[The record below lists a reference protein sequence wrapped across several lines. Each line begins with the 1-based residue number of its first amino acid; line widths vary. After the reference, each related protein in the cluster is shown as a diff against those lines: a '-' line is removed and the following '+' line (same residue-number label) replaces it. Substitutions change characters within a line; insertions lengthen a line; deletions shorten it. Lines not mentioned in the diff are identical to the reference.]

1 MPFNVALSGIRAAN
15 SDLRVTGNNIA
26 NASTTGF
33 KQSRTDFGDIYSSS
47 AFSGLNQAGSG
58 VRVQDIAQQFTQ
70 GNISFTENA
79 LDLSVSGSGF
89 FVTSF
94 GGDQSFTRA
103 GTFGLD
109 QQGFIVNNN
118 DARLQG
124 FGADSSGN
132 ISGLIDDIQIQ
143 TTNIQ
148 PTATTGVDIGLNVDS
163 REAVI
168 QTAGTRYLSSGGV
181 ARADVNG
188 YAAQSLSF
196 TNPDGATVTFNSLAS
211 DNTFDTVSTLNG
223 LSGVTATS
231 ESSATLS
238 TWSNGLN
245 VTINGATITN
255 TGINQTTATDITNLP
270 GLTATYDAGAG
281 TISVVSTIGDLVFGA
296 TGSGGADQFLSV
308 TGSSGLPQTLEF
320 DGAGDLVTTGNL
332 GVSGILT
339 AGTALAVVPLTLS
352 SSNTFKGN
360 FTGDTLVQSSSGNF
374 TAAAAAG
381 TLLADL
387 TTAGATDYDF
397 NITVDGTPSAAN
409 ISVTPGTY
417 ADEDAVAA
425 ELQAQIDADASLNG
439 LGITVAYDT
448 DHFVFTSSNTT
459 GSASTVAVTAVNVGA
474 GTGLGITSGTATP
487 GTDSLAAPLVQSSSG
502 NFTAAAAAG
511 TLIADL
517 AAAGA
522 TDYDFSITVDG
533 TPSAADISVTPG
545 TYADEDAVAAELQTQ
560 IDADVNLNGLGIT
573 VLYDTDHFVFTSPST
588 TGSTSTVA
596 VTAVGMSAGTGLGI
610 TGGSPTA
617 GTDANAYDFSIAIDG
632 LASAANIS
640 LPVANYANYDAMAT
654 ALQVAVN
661 ADVNLSGVTVTY
673 DTDHFVFTSPSDTG
687 VASTVAITA
696 AGANAGTGLG
706 ITGGAA
712 TAGNDTGTYDFS
724 ITVDGVDS
732 TTDISLPIADY
743 ASYDDLATALETA
756 INGDTSIEDV
766 SVVFDTDHFVFTSG
780 TTGTTSTVALTA
792 VGASVAD
799 LGIGTGTA
807 TAGVTDI
814 TVGGLITLALD
825 EGYTLT
831 DNSGTPIFINA
842 PVSFVNNGFDPRSP
856 DTYNH
861 STSVTLYDSLGN
873 AHVMQQYFIKQPYDP
888 ANSAT
893 FANHWEMAVQ
903 IDGENVGDPII
914 SAPTTP
920 TVATFDVFFTPNGTL
935 DPALSDSFLISNWTP
950 IDADGNAIGALG
962 PLNVAA
968 GGSTPVA
975 DPAINSNFEINM
987 DDSTQVGSEF
997 EVRSLDQNGS
1007 TTGRLVGID
1016 VDDSG
1021 IIFARYTNGENEV
1034 LAQVALADFSNSQ
1047 GLQADGDSSWVQT
1060 FKSGE
1065 PIIGGPGTASLGL
1078 IQSGALEDSNVDL
1091 SEQLVN
1097 LIIAQR
1103 NFQANAKTIE
1113 TADTITQTIINLR

>member
-1 MPFNVALSGIRAAN
+1 
-15 SDLRVTGNNIA
+15 
-26 NASTTGF
+26 
-33 KQSRTDFGDIYSSS
+33 
-47 AFSGLNQAGSG
+47 
-58 VRVQDIAQQFTQ
+58 
-70 GNISFTENA
+70 
-79 LDLSVSGSGF
+79 
-89 FVTSF
+89 VTSF
-94 GGDQSFTRA
+94 GGDQSYTRA

-109 QQGFIVNNN
+109 QEGYVVNNT

-124 FGADSSGN
+124 FDADASGN
-132 ISGLIDDIQIQ
+132 ISGLIGDIQIQ
-143 TTNIQ
+143 TGNIQ
-148 PTATTGVDIGLNVDS
+148 PTATTGVDIGLNLDS
-163 REAVI
+163 TELVI
-168 QTAGTRYLSSGGV
+168 QAAGTRYVSSGGT
-181 ARADVNG
+181 AAADVNG
-188 YAAQSLSF
+188 YAAQSLDF
-196 TNPDGATVTFNSLAS
+196 TNPEGTTATFNSSAS
-211 DNTFDTVSTLNG
+211 DDTFTTVSTLNS

-231 ESSATLS
+231 TASATLS
-238 TWSNGLN
+238 TWSSGLN
-245 VTINGATITN
+245 VTVNGAVLTN
-255 TGINQTTATDITNLP
+255 TGISQATATEITSLP
-270 GLTATYDAGAG
+270 GLTATYDAGLG
-281 TISVVSTIGDLVFGA
+281 TIDVVSTIGDLVFSA
-296 TGSGGADQFLSV
+296 AGSGVADQLLSV

-360 FTGDTLVQSSSGNF
+360 FTGGTVAGSSSGNF
-374 TAAAAAG
+374 TAVAAAG
-381 TLLADL
+381 TLIADL
-387 TTAGATDYDF
+387 AAAGATDYDF
-397 NITVDGTPSAAN
+397 SITVDGTPSAAN

-425 ELQAQIDADASLNG
+425 ELQAQIDADVSLNG
-439 LGITVAYDT
+439 LGVTVAYDT
-448 DHFVFTSSNTT
+448 DHFVFTSSITT
-459 GSASTVAVTAVNVGA
+459 GSASTVDVTAIGPSA
-474 GTGLGITSGTATP
+474 GTDLGITTGTATP

-517 AAAGA
+517 ATAAP

-545 TYADEDAVAAELQTQ
+545 TYADEDAVAAELQAQ
-560 IDADVNLNGLGIT
+560 IDADVSLSGLGIT
-573 VLYDTDHFVFTSPST
+573 VVYDTDHFVFTSPSS
-588 TGSTSTVA
+588 TGSTSTVL
-596 VTAVGMSAGTGLGI
+596 VTAVGGSAGAGLGI
-610 TGGSPTA
+610 TDGTATA
-617 GTDANAYDFSIAIDG
+617 GTDADAYDFSIVVDG
-632 LASAANIS
+632 VASAADIS
-640 LPVANYANYDAMAT
+640 LPVANYADYDAMAT

-661 ADVNLSGVTVTY
+661 ADVNLSGVPVTVIY

-696 AGANAGTGLG
+696 VGANAGVGLG

-712 TAGNDTGTYDFS
+712 TAGTDTGIYDFS

-756 INGDTSIEDV
+756 INADTSIADV
-766 SVVFDTDHFVFTSG
+766 SVVYDTDHFVFTSG

-799 LGIGTGTA
+799 LGIGPGTA
-807 TAGVTDI
+807 TAGVSDI
-814 TVGGLITLALD
+814 TVGGIITLGLD

-831 DNSGTPIFINA
+831 DNSGAPIFDNA
-842 PVSFVNNGFDPRSP
+842 STTFVNNAFDPTSP

-873 AHVMQQYFIKQPYDP
+873 SHIMQQYFIKQPYDP
-888 ANSAT
+888 ANPAT

-903 IDGENVGDPII
+903 IDGLNVGDPVI
-914 SAPTTP
+914 SEPTTP
-920 TVATFDVFFTPNGTL
+920 TVATYDLFFTANGTL
-935 DPALSDSFLISNWTP
+935 NTALSDSLLISNWTP
-950 IDADGNAIGALG
+950 IDENGNPVGALG
-962 PLNVAA
+962 PLNVAS

-975 DPAINSNFEINM
+975 NPAINSNFEIDM
-987 DDSTQVGSEF
+987 DTSTQVGSDF
-997 EVRSLDQNGS
+997 EVRTLDQNGS

-1016 VDDSG
+1016 VDDTG
-1021 IIFARYTNGENEV
+1021 IIFARYTNGENQV
-1034 LAQVALADFSNSQ
+1034 LAQVALADFSNPQ
-1047 GLQADGDSSWVQT
+1047 GLQTDGDTAWVQT
-1060 FKSGE
+1060 FNSGE